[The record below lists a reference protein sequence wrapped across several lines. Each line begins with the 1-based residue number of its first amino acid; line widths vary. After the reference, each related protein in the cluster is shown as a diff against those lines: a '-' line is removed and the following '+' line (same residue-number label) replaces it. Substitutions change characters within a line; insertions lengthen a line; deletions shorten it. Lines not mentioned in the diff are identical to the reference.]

1 MLTTWE
7 IISVQESAATC
18 CLACLETEATC
29 CRVCQAGESPVHSL
43 DLLAVCLVQTL
54 DRPDALVR
62 LVARFQAARR
72 LVALLSLEVLGA
84 LDQAVQGAL
93 EALGRVLQAVPV
105 VNLDRVL
112 QADQER
118 LDEWV
123 CREIRLQMEV
133 RCNTRFQF

>member
-1 MLTTWE
+1 M
-7 IISVQESAATC
+7 
-18 CLACLETEATC
+18 
-29 CRVCQAGESPVHSL
+29 
-43 DLLAVCLVQTL
+43 
-54 DRPDALVR
+54 
-62 LVARFQAARR
+62 
-72 LVALLSLEVLGA
+72 ALLSLEVLGA